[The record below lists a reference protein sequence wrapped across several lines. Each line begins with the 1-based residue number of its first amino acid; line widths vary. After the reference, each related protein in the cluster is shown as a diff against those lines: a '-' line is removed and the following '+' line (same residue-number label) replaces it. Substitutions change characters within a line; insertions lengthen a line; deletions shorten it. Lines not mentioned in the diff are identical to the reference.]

1 MLRIFDDKD
10 PLWGAAP
17 RLPCQRLSIIHVIC
31 HYAMAGSV
39 ILSGV
44 EGSRAAIFSAARFS
58 DARTVR
64 ASRRKRMRRE
74 ILRHGRAVA
83 RPAQDDR
90 REKMKID
97 SLCQVEKL
105 GGGGVMGR

>member
-1 MLRIFDDKD
+1 
-10 PLWGAAP
+10 
-17 RLPCQRLSIIHVIC
+17 
-31 HYAMAGSV
+31 MAGSV